1 MTNKFE
7 TWGVSHKDNF
17 WSSTPAW
24 PNRQNLSV
32 PIPSPDPMTLYDAM
46 SRDEV
51 LIEWDQRKRQL
62 EKAKEAE
69 MEMRQYIVKRAF
81 PDPKEGVNRVELGN
95 GYELKATV
103 KYHYNL
109 DSDLDKVEAAL
120 EAIEK
125 VGNIGPFMAER
136 LVKFEAKFLLT
147 EYRKLCDPLAGE
159 DEKKIKKIID
169 SVLTIIDA
177 SPTLEIKKPK

>member
-120 EAIEK
+120 DKIASM
-125 VGNIGPFMAER
+125 GNEGSFIAER
-136 LVKFEAKFLLT
+136 LVKWEASFLLT
-147 EYRKLCDPLAGE
+147 EYRKLQANDATTLQRE
-159 DEKKIKKIID
+159 MKKVID
-169 SVLTIIDA
+169 SVLLITDA
-177 SPTLEIKKPK
+177 APTL